1 MVSCILDG
9 RIVTRDDRRNPPE
22 DGEHQRRK
30 RHGPMPY
37 SPIWHMAFS
46 PWILSIFGW
55 IPTITCFTMLSN
67 ELYNHTKLI
76 LANSSSAFTEIKLA
90 TKYSKIR
97 KKDSTS
103 TDNVMSINGE
113 KISNPT
119 TFNMHKF
126 EASIK
131 I

>member
-1 MVSCILDG
+1 
-9 RIVTRDDRRNPPE
+9 
-22 DGEHQRRK
+22 
-30 RHGPMPY
+30 
-37 SPIWHMAFS
+37 
-46 PWILSIFGW
+46 
-55 IPTITCFTMLSN
+55 MLSN

-76 LANSSSAFTEIKLA
+76 LANSSSAFSQIKIA

-103 TDNVMSINGE
+103 TDTVMSINGE

-119 TFNMHKF
+119 TVNMHKF

-131 I
+131 K